1 MEKRTPDRREYGI
14 VKMSILQ
21 NFLSSHRFRT
31 VRSLLRSA
39 AGEKNYFLLLS
50 IVAGLVSG
58 LAAVILKAFSHWV
71 SGAAA
76 SLGLNPYLVP
86 LLPGVGILLCIV
98 FVKLFVRGPYEKSLA
113 GVIESATNGTAS
125 IPVQKTYS
133 HILTSGVSVGLG
145 VSAGLE
151 APIALTGSAIGANL
165 GRLFHLGREGRT
177 LLLACGGAAG
187 VSAVFNSPVAG
198 ALFACEILLPE
209 FSVPALIPLL
219 IASAAAAV
227 VADVLYPGTAFT
239 ITVTDWVIQD
249 IPWFILLGLGAG
261 LISAYVIRSSIVLG
275 KKFSLIRNVWVRGLI
290 GCAIAYCVFL
300 VLPMLRGEGYGSVN
314 LLVLGRE
321 SELLSGSPA
330 DFLFRNPWSLLAL
343 AGFLVFAKAAISS
356 TCLATGGDGGIFAPS
371 MFTGAFL
378 GFFVARLIRML
389 GLYGC
394 GHMSETNFIAIG
406 MGGVLAGVMHAPMT
420 GIFLIA
426 EITGGYK
433 LFIPLMIV
441 ASLSCFLCRLL
452 TRFNVYKSIIAE
464 RGGAPDQNRAVAEL
478 GQENVRDLI
487 EHNFEPVHPDDTL
500 RKLLTS
506 VMRSRRNI
514 FPVVSDE
521 GVLVGIVTLDNI
533 RPFLLD
539 EQLYDVALVFDIMSD
554 AGPSLDVTDSV
565 EKATT
570 LFERS
575 RAWNLP
581 VLQDGKYVGF
591 VSRAGVFDRYR
602 GALRNRR
609 EFF

>member
-1 MEKRTPDRREYGI
+1 MTK
-14 VKMSILQ
+14 SFLQ
-21 NFLSSHRFRT
+21 NLLSSQQFRV
-31 VRSLLRSA
+31 VRSFLRSA

-58 LAAVILKAFSHWV
+58 LAAVMLKALAHWIANTT
-71 SGAAA
+71 G

-86 LLPGVGILLCIV
+86 LLPGAGILLCI
-98 FVKLFVRGPYEKSLA
+98 LFVRLFVKGPYEKSLA
-113 GVIESATNGTAS
+113 GVIESAANGTAS

-165 GRLFHLGREGRT
+165 GRLFRLGREGRT

-209 FSVPALIPLL
+209 FSVPALIPML

-227 VADVLYPGTAFT
+227 VSEVIYPGSTFT
-239 ITVTDWVIQD
+239 ITVSDWSVQD
-249 IPWFILLGLGAG
+249 LPYYILLGLAAG
-261 LISAYVIRSSIVLG
+261 LVSAYVIRSSIVVG
-275 KKFSLIRNVWVRGLI
+275 KRFSLIRNVWIRGLI
-290 GCAIAYCVFL
+290 GCAAAYCVFL
-300 VLPMLRGEGYGSVN
+300 VLPMLRGEGYNFVN
-314 LLVLGRE
+314 LLVQGHE
-321 SELLSGSPA
+321 SEILEGSPA
-330 DFLFRNPWSLLAL
+330 AFLFRNPWSLLLL
-343 AGFLVFAKAAISS
+343 AGFLVFAKAAVSS
-356 TCLATGGDGGIFAPS
+356 ACLATGGDGGIFAPS

-378 GFFVARLIRML
+378 GFFMARLIRML

-394 GHMSETNFIAIG
+394 GHVNETNFIAIG

-433 LFIPLMIV
+433 LFVPLMIV

-452 TRFNVYKSIIAE
+452 TRYNVYKSIIAE
-464 RGGAPDQNRAVAEL
+464 RGGTPDQSRAEAEL
-478 GQENVRDLI
+478 GQESVLQLV
-487 EHNFEPVHPDDTL
+487 EHNFETVHPDDTL

-506 VMRSRRNI
+506 VMRSKRNI

-521 GVLVGIVTLDNI
+521 GLLVGIVTLDNI

-554 AGPSLDVTDSV
+554 AGPALDAADSV

-581 VLQDGKYVGF
+581 VLRDGKYVGF

-602 GALRNRR
+602 GALRNKR
-609 EFF
+609 ELF